1 MHFPDDYF
9 TPVSE
14 TLLFRLYD
22 ANRSGLPLPISEI
35 PLHLRSTVAL
45 YCYRRG
51 HLEETAVKIA
61 ATCDEEDLVFAGGR
75 AGSALFKRS
84 RLLCSRPKPLESTPR
99 SKITLAVLQG
109 AAMVHFDQDASDEI
123 N

>member
-1 MHFPDDYF
+1 MHFSDDDF
-9 TPVSE
+9 IPVSE

-22 ANRSGLPLPISEI
+22 ANRSSLPLPISDI

-51 HLEETAVKIA
+51 HLEETAVRIA
-61 ATCDEEDLVFAGGR
+61 ATCDEEDLVFVGGR
-75 AGSALFKRS
+75 AGSALFNKS
-84 RLLCSRPKPLESTPR
+84 RLLCSSPEPLESTPR

-109 AAMVHFDQDASDEI
+109 AVMRPFDQDSSDEI